1 MRRYLPGAIPV
12 RPRNREHTVVVES
25 GREERERE
33 RQKRA
38 IPENRRGE
46 VEKNWE
52 RVAVTAEIEGRP
64 SVLSLSMEGSARGPA
79 AWRRRR
85 RMVVEPLSLQDI
97 LE

>member
-1 MRRYLPGAIPV
+1 M
-12 RPRNREHTVVVES
+12 NE
-25 GREERERE
+25 EERDRSARFQRIEE
-33 RQKRA
+33 
-38 IPENRRGE
+38 E

-64 SVLSLSMEGSARGPA
+64 SVLSLSVEGSARGPA